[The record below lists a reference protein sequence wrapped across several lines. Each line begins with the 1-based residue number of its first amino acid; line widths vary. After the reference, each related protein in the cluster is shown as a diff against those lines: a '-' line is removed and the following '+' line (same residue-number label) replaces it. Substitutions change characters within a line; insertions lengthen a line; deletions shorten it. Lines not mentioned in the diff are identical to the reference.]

1 MSDTSQ
7 PVAGWYPDPENPA
20 AERWWD
26 GTGWTDHR
34 RASTVA
40 PASPSGSQP
49 GPSYGGA
56 PSYGGPSYGG
66 VPSYGSATPAP
77 TSPYGAPA
85 YTAPAQQGNT
95 LAVVG
100 FVLALGGLIISLG
113 GLTALAGA
121 IVSIFALVRAN
132 RMRAAGLPFD
142 RHGFA
147 LAGIIV
153 GFVVF
158 ALVLAG
164 TILGLVYLA
173 NLSTLTSD
181 LGSGSG
187 SFS

>member
-40 PASPSGSQP
+40 PASPGGQP
-49 GPSYGGA
+49 GPSYGG
-56 PSYGGPSYGG
+56 
-66 VPSYGSATPAP
+66 VPPYGSTPAP
-77 TSPYGAPA
+77 TSPYGAPL
-85 YTAPAQQGNT
+85 YTAPPQQGNT

-100 FVLALGGLIISLG
+100 FVLALGGLVISFG

-132 RMRAAGLPFD
+132 RMRAAGLVDHCLVVPSASIHHIQECHVAAYHILWD
-142 RHGFA
+142 LVHTL
-147 LAGIIV
+147 LADERGS
-153 GFVVF
+153 
-158 ALVLAG
+158 AAG
-164 TILGLVYLA
+164 RVA
-173 NLSTLTSD
+173 
-181 LGSGSG
+181 
-187 SFS
+187 

>member
-1 MSDTSQ
+1 MCKWLEW
-7 PVAGWYPDPENPA
+7 PKPRGP
-20 AERWWD
+20 RI
-26 GTGWTDHR
+26 
-34 RASTVA
+34 TVA
-40 PASPSGSQP
+40 PASPGGQP
-49 GPSYGGA
+49 GPSYGG
-56 PSYGGPSYGG
+56 
-66 VPSYGSATPAP
+66 VPPYGSTPAP
-77 TSPYGAPA
+77 TSPYGAPL
-85 YTAPAQQGNT
+85 YTAPPQQGNT

-100 FVLALGGLIISLG
+100 FVLALGGLVISFG

-158 ALVLAG
+158 VLVLGG
-164 TILGLVYLA
+164 TILGLIYLA
-173 NLSTLTSD
+173 NLGTLTGT
-181 LGSGSG
+181 LGSG